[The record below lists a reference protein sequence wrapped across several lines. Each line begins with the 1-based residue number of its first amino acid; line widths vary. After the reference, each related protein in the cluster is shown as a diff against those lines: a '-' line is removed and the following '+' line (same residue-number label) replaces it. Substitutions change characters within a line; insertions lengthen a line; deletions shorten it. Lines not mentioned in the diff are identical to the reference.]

1 MKQRKIDIRGIFVL
15 LSCLGLSTGFGVD
28 LSDLQQDLAAN
39 GSVVLAPLNSSDAYS
54 VSINL
59 SQSTVN
65 NCPSLENAASMTQME
80 LLTRLTANCRYDRMV
95 PPTVFNADGEEVAM
109 DIYARFYIYVMKN
122 LDSTDL
128 QFMVQGLLQL
138 RYKDPRLAFAD
149 YLPGRRQPIMGEA
162 GIKKLLWV
170 PHIFISNEQASNVL
184 GTSAKDELT
193 TVYPDGTVLISTR
206 LQATLYCWMNY
217 QKFPFDEQKCTT
229 MLESWMYNTSLVE
242 LHWETDHPVS
252 FDEQL
257 QLTEYNLIGS
267 LYNESIRVSNGSVMT
282 HGSLEGNYSVISFT
296 VLLTREVGYYV
307 IDYFLPSIM
316 IVTISWVSFWL
327 QADQTPA
334 RTTLGCTTLLSF
346 ITLSL
351 SQENDLMKVSYVT
364 MSEVWFLVCTIFI
377 FGSLVEFAFVNTI
390 WRRNNDLQLKKR
402 TTKYIVKSTFV
413 PNLKKHRRH
422 GYRRTDSTMST
433 MSTTSLDKSC
443 GPNNTVITIETPIII
458 GGSLSREDSAISLDE
473 QDESSSSSS
482 SSGDSPKEKPAQ
494 TFATMTPKEVSLW
507 IDRKMRFVF
516 PLSFVVFNAL
526 FWTLVYCL

>member
-1 MKQRKIDIRGIFVL
+1 MTNRRMDILGIFVL
-15 LSCLGLSTGFGVD
+15 IISCLGLSSASGV
-28 LSDLQQDLAAN
+28 LLGDLQQDLAAN
-39 GSVVLAPLNSSDAYS
+39 GSVVLSPLNTSDAFS

-65 NCPSLENAASMTQME
+65 NCPSLANAESMPQME
-80 LLTRLTANCRYDRMV
+80 LLTRLTAGCRYDKMV
-95 PPTVFNADGEEVAM
+95 PPVVHNEDGEQVPM

-122 LDSTDL
+122 LDSSDL

-138 RYKDPRLAFAD
+138 RYLDPRLAFSS
-149 YLPGRRQPIMGEA
+149 YLPNRRQPIMGEA
-162 GIKKLLWV
+162 DLKKLLWV
-170 PHIFISNEQASNVL
+170 PHIFLTNEEASSVL

-193 TVYPDGTVLISTR
+193 TIYPNGTVLTSTR
-206 LQATLYCWMNY
+206 LQATLYCWMNF

-229 MLESWMYNTSLVE
+229 ILESWMYNTTLVE
-242 LHWETDHPVS
+242 LHWETNNPVS
-252 FDEQL
+252 FDKQL

-267 LYNESIRVSNGSVMT
+267 LYNESIRVSNGSYMT
-282 HGSLEGNYSVISFT
+282 HGSLEGNYSIISFT

-413 PNLKKHRRH
+413 PNLKRHRRH

-433 MSTTSLDKSC
+433 MSTASMDKGC

-473 QDESSSSSS
+473 QDGTSTS
-482 SSGDSPKEKPAQ
+482 SSGDSTKEKPAQ

-516 PLSFVVFNAL
+516 PLSFIIFNAL